1 MANVKEIW
9 NTLSS
14 IDVSEHIEK
23 KGNLS
28 YLSWPWAWAVMKD
41 NYPQFFVVWEEWRE
55 KYNGG
60 EARGLGSDVRIYEDG
75 SYAVACSVHIDESS
89 EYMWLPVMD
98 YKNKAIIKP
107 DSRAISDAKMRCMV
121 KCFALH
127 GLGHYIYAGEDLPA
141 KQEVAKEEPQKT
153 SPAQEAEQKP
163 LALASPSEIQ
173 EAPKFGSVITTYEV
187 FCDGCDNLKELHDFW
202 AKNKEELKKLETSH
216 PKVYTKILGIFS
228 NKKSQITK
236 EVANG

>member
-28 YLSWPWAWAVMKD
+28 YLSWPWAWAKMKET
-41 NYPQFFVVWEEWRE
+41 YPEFILEFTLHHGKDGVLR
-55 KYNGG
+55 
-60 EARGLGSDVRIYEDG
+60 DVLCYEDG
-75 SYAVACSVHIDESS
+75 SCSVDCKVDINDIVEQ
-89 EYMWLPVMD
+89 MWLPVMD
-98 YKNKAIIKP
+98 YKNKAIINP

-141 KQEVAKEEPQKT
+141 KTEVAKEEPQKT

-163 LALASPSEIQ
+163 LALASPAAIQ